1 MKQGLNALGL
11 ALATTS
17 MLAGVPVASAQTAD
31 DMFGRSRNV
40 AVQARPRPDYE
51 AAGVR
56 AGAFLA
62 YPKIDVTGEY
72 NDNIYA
78 RSSEVSDYILRIAPQ
93 LVLDSNWNQHF
104 LTAYIQGAVD
114 RYADNEDENTEEFSL
129 GASGRIDV
137 SREVN
142 VAGGA
147 DYINTFEPR
156 SAPNAPDNAR
166 EPVEYDL
173 AQAYLSA
180 TRTAGRI
187 RLSGRGDVKSFDYQD
202 GRNGAGG
209 VIDQDYRDRDV
220 LSATGRIEYAVS
232 PDTAVFFQSV
242 GNKRE
247 YDIDAPTQRARD
259 SKGYE
264 LLAGANF
271 ELSNLVRG
279 EVAAGYIEQNYE
291 RRIYEDVD
299 GFSAKAQLEWF
310 VSEITTI
317 SASAGRSV
325 EDAANPGAGGML
337 LTSGNL
343 RVDHELLRN
352 VVLNGQLTYAEMDY
366 RGIDREDETVGASIG
381 ATYLINRNVGVS
393 AALSTTKTDSS
404 GLQADDDYTINR
416 LSLTL
421 VSQF

>member
-1 MKQGLNALGL
+1 MKQGLTALGL
-11 ALATTS
+11 TLA
-17 MLAGVPVASAQTAD
+17 ASSAVISAPAIAQSTG
-31 DMFGRSRNV
+31 DMFSRSRNV

-62 YPKIDVTGEY
+62 YPKVDVTAEY
-72 NDNIYA
+72 SDNIYA
-78 RSSEVSDYILRIAPQ
+78 RANEVSDYILRIAPE

-104 LTAYIQGAVD
+104 LTLYARGAAD
-114 RYADNEDENTEEFSL
+114 RYADNEDENTEQFSL

-137 SREVN
+137 SRELN
-142 VAGGA
+142 IAAGA
-147 DYINTFEPR
+147 DYISTFEPR
-156 SAPNAPDNAR
+156 SAPNSPNNAVS
-166 EPVEYDL
+166 PVEYDL
-173 AQAYLSA
+173 AQAYVSA

-187 RLSGRGDVKSFDYQD
+187 RLSGRTDIKSFDYED

-220 LSATGRIEYAVS
+220 ISSTGRIEYAVS

-247 YDIDAPTQRARD
+247 YDVDTPAQRGRD
-259 SKGYE
+259 SQGYE

-310 VSEITTI
+310 LSEITTL

-325 EDAANPGAGGML
+325 EDAANPGSGGML
-337 LTSGNL
+337 VTSANVSL
-343 RVDHELLRN
+343 DHELLRN
-352 VVLNGQLTYAEMDY
+352 VILNGQLTFADMDY
-366 RGIDREDETVGASIG
+366 RGIDRTDETVGASIG
-381 ATYLINRNVGVS
+381 ATYLINRNVGIS
-393 AALSTTKTDSS
+393 AALSTTKTDSV
-404 GLQADDDYTINR
+404 GLQRDEDYTINR
-416 LSLTL
+416 LSVTL